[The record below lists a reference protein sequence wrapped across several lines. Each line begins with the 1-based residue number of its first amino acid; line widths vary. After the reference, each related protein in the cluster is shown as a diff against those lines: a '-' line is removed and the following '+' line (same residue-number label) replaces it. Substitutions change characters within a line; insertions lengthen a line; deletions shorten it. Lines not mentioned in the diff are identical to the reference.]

1 MNTARWMLAGLLLSA
16 MTVLPAGFTGV
27 AQASVKSNFSAQEAK
42 RKKTGKVTK
51 KAGKARREATRKA
64 RNKTR
69 APARSVRRG
78 NWTTERPAS
87 GERKKSKSLK
97 LASASPSAGGLFG
110 RAPGQIYSGGRYLG
124 KTTVS
129 FTRKKLKPGSIYI
142 NTRER
147 ALYYILPGGKALKYG
162 VGVGREGFTWSG
174 RHRITMKKEWPEW
187 RPPEEMKRRELKQY
201 GRKLPDVMPGGPKNP
216 LGARALYIGNT
227 LYRIHGT
234 IAPSSIGKF
243 VSSGCIRML
252 NSDVIDLYKRVR
264 TGALVVV
271 D

>member
-1 MNTARWMLAGLLLSA
+1 MGVTSA
-16 MTVLPAGFTGV
+16 
-27 AQASVKSNFSAQEAK
+27 AQAATHPIKKKIKKVK
-42 RKKTGKVTK
+42 RKKAAGK
-51 KAGKARREATRKA
+51 KARRKAHAATVRFI
-64 RNKTR
+64 
-69 APARSVRRG
+69 RRG
-78 NWTTERPAS
+78 NWTTVRLSSS
-87 GERKKSKSLK
+87 GKKRRKSLK
-97 LASASPSAGGLFG
+97 LALAKPSTGGLFG
-110 RAPGQIYSGGRYLG
+110 RASGQIYSGGRYLG
-124 KTTVS
+124 KTTVT

-174 RHRITMKKEWPEW
+174 RHRISMKKEWPEW
-187 RPPEEMKRRELKQY
+187 RPPEEMKQRELKQY
-201 GRKLPDVMPGGPKNP
+201 GRKLPDVMPGGPNNP

-252 NSDVIDLYKRVR
+252 NSEVIDLYKRVR
-264 TGALVVV
+264 KGALVVV